1 MPLQETCHASRL
13 TLHEAAAGFWQTLP
27 QPIIGLAPMDGV
39 TDAPFRL
46 TVAMQGRPDVIFTE
60 FTSVMDVCR
69 GPAHMLSSLVYSEA
83 ERPVVAQLY
92 GKDPDVFYQAAHI
105 VCELGF
111 DGLDINMGCPSRNV
125 ASSGSGAGLIRT
137 PDLAHEIMRAARRGI
152 ADWAAGQSLTG
163 AGLKESRA
171 EMIRAM
177 NRRRPVQTDLP
188 APRRTIPLSV
198 KTRIG
203 YDTVIVERWIEHL
216 LAEQP
221 VAISVHGRTLEQM
234 YRGAADWSAI
244 ERAAQL
250 ARQTD
255 TLLLGNGD
263 VQSLQDLVRRV
274 RQHGVHGVLVGRGAL
289 GEPWL
294 FRRKEAARAAV
305 NDPARVVERDSPPRE
320 ERFRV
325 MLDHAR
331 QYEALLDRQCFPR
344 MRKHL
349 GWYCKGFPSAAA
361 MRAAMVRASSSE
373 DVARMVAEYEAGQQ
387 ARHQADPAHRT
398 TPALE
403 TAPVV

>member
-1 MPLQETCHASRL
+1 
-13 TLHEAAAGFWQTLP
+13 
-27 QPIIGLAPMDGV
+27 MDGV

-46 TVAMQGRPDVIFTE
+46 TVALQGRPDVIFTE
-60 FTSVMDVCR
+60 FTGVMDVCR
-69 GPAHMLSSLVYSEA
+69 GPAHLLSSLIYSEA

-92 GKDPDVFYQAAHI
+92 GKDPDLFYQAAHI

-125 ASSGSGAGLIRT
+125 AASGSGAGLIRT
-137 PDLAHEIMRAARRGI
+137 PDLAHDIMRATRQGI
-152 ADWAAGQSLTG
+152 ADWAAGRSLTD

-171 EMIRAM
+171 ELIRAM
-177 NRRRPVQTDLP
+177 NLRRNGRPDV
-188 APRRTIPLSV
+188 PRRAIPLSV

-203 YDTVIVERWIEHL
+203 YDTIIVERWIEHL
-216 LAEQP
+216 LEEQP

-234 YRGAADWSAI
+234 YRGEADWSAI

-250 ARQTD
+250 ARATS

-263 VQSLQDLVRRV
+263 VQSLHDVVRRV
-274 RQHGVHGVLVGRGAL
+274 RQHGVHGVLVGRGTL

-294 FRRKEAARAAV
+294 FRHKETARAAV
-305 NDPARVVERDSPPRE
+305 SDAARLVESELPARD

-331 QYEALLDRQCFPR
+331 QFETILGRDHFPR

-349 GWYCKGFPSAAA
+349 GWYCKGFPGAAA
-361 MRAAMVRASSSE
+361 MRAAMVRASGSE
-373 DVARMVAEYEAGQQ
+373 DVARLVSKHRAE
-387 ARHQADPAHRT
+387 HQAQHQT
-398 TPALE
+398 NSALR
-403 TAPVV
+403 TAPVRETAAPVA

>member
-1 MPLQETCHASRL
+1 
-13 TLHEAAAGFWQTLP
+13 
-27 QPIIGLAPMDGV
+27 MDGV

-46 TVAMQGRPDVIFTE
+46 TVALQGRPDVIFTE
-60 FTSVMDVCR
+60 FTSVMDACR
-69 GPAHMLSSLVYSEA
+69 GPSHLLSSLIYSEA

-92 GKDPDVFYQAAHI
+92 GKDPDLFYQAAHI

-137 PDLAHEIMRAARRGI
+137 PDLAHAIMQAARQGI
-152 ADWAAGQSLTG
+152 ADWAAGRSLAG
-163 AGLKESRA
+163 AGLKNSRA
-171 EMIRAM
+171 ELIRAM
-177 NRRRPVQTDLP
+177 NRRRGGAP
-188 APRRTIPLSV
+188 AARRAIPLSV

-203 YDTVIVERWIEHL
+203 YDTIVVERWIEHL

-221 VAISVHGRTLEQM
+221 VAISVHGRTLAQM
-234 YRGAADWSAI
+234 YRGEADWSAI
-244 ERAAQL
+244 ERAAGL
-250 ARQTD
+250 ARGTN

-263 VQSLQDLVRRV
+263 VQNLQDLVRRV
-274 RQHGVHGVLVGRGAL
+274 RRHGVHGVLVGRGAL

-294 FRRKEAARAAV
+294 FRRKEEARAAV
-305 NDPARVVERDSPPRE
+305 HDAAHSVENESPALE

-331 QYEALLDRQCFPR
+331 QFEAILGRQGFPR

-349 GWYCKGFPSAAA
+349 GWYCKGFPGAAA

-373 DVARMVAEYEAGQQ
+373 DVARLVSDFEAVSVA
-387 ARHQADPAHRT
+387 
-398 TPALE
+398 
-403 TAPVV
+403 